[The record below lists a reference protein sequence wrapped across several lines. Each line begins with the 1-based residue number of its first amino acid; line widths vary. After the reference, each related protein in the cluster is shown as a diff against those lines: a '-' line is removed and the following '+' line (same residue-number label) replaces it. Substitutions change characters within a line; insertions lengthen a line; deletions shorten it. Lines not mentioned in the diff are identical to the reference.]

1 MNTESNL
8 LPKGK
13 SKLKNLIWLG
23 LFLVA
28 FIYSANLSGVD
39 MSKLFTNG
47 NQMTVILKKMASPDW
62 SYVEVVIEP
71 LLETIRMAILGTT
84 FGAIVALPFSLL
96 AARTIVKNKF
106 INGILRFT
114 LNIIRTIPDLMLAA
128 VFVAIVGIGPV
139 AGIITLSI
147 FSFGMISKLFYEA
160 IETIDEG
167 PVEAL
172 TASGANKMQIIRYAI
187 FPQVSSHFFS
197 YLLYAFEINVRAS
210 TVLGYIGAGGIGIYL
225 QRSLSQFRYDRT
237 AIIVLVIFAVV
248 LVIDTISNKLRERLL

>member
-1 MNTESNL
+1 
-8 LPKGK
+8 
-13 SKLKNLIWLG
+13 
-23 LFLVA
+23 
-28 FIYSANLSGVD
+28 
-39 MSKLFTNG
+39 
-47 NQMTVILKKMASPDW
+47 
-62 SYVEVVIEP
+62 
-71 LLETIRMAILGTT
+71 
-84 FGAIVALPFSLL
+84 
-96 AARTIVKNKF
+96 
-106 INGILRFT
+106 
-114 LNIIRTIPDLMLAA
+114 MLAA

>member
-1 MNTESNL
+1 MKSHSSA

-13 SKLKNLIWLG
+13 SKVKNLIWAI
-23 LFLVA
+23 LFVLI
-28 FIYSANLSGVD
+28 FLYSADLSGVQ
-39 MSKLFTNG
+39 MGRLFG
-47 NQMTVILKKMASPDW
+47 NMKQMTVILKQMASPDW
-62 SYVEVVIEP
+62 SYISIVIQP
-71 LLETIRMAILGTT
+71 LLETIQMAIIGTT
-84 FGAIVALPFSLL
+84 FGALVALPFSLV
-96 AARTIVKNKF
+96 AARNIVKNPV
-106 INGILRFT
+106 INGVLRFV
-114 LNIIRTIPDLMLAA
+114 LNIVRTVPDLMLAA

-139 AGIITLSI
+139 AGVITLSV

-197 YLLYAFEINVRAS
+197 YFLYCFEINVRAS
-210 TVLGYIGAGGIGIYL
+210 TVLGYIGAGGIGIFL

-237 AIIVLVIFAVV
+237 AVIVIVIFLVV
-248 LVIDTISNKLRERLL
+248 LVIDAISNKLRERLL

>member
-39 MSKLFTNG
+39 ISKLFTNG

-106 INGILRFT
+106 INGILRFI

-167 PVEAL
+167 PV
-172 TASGANKMQIIRYAI
+172 
-187 FPQVSSHFFS
+187 
-197 YLLYAFEINVRAS
+197 
-210 TVLGYIGAGGIGIYL
+210 
-225 QRSLSQFRYDRT
+225 
-237 AIIVLVIFAVV
+237 
-248 LVIDTISNKLRERLL
+248 